1 MSANVL
7 EIRDLAI
14 TIGDTRPVRE
24 VNLSVAAG
32 EVVGLVGETGC
43 GKTLT
48 GLSVLGL
55 LPGGA
60 LASGSVLLDGV
71 DVLAMPERRRR
82 TLRGNAVA
90 MVFQNPGTSFDPVRT
105 VGAQFERV
113 VRAHRSCTRAQARE
127 LARALLHDCELREP
141 DRVLRAY
148 PHQLSGGMLQRA
160 MLALAL
166 ACEPKIIIADEATS
180 ALDVS
185 VARSIRRLLLRLQSA
200 HGFGVLFVTHNLAE
214 AYDLCERV
222 YVLYAGQVVE
232 HGPTEAVFGDPAHPY
247 TRALLAALP
256 RVDRR
261 SGPLAAIR
269 GNVPQRLA
277 QVHGCV
283 FANRCPIVRPPLCT
297 ERPPALV
304 PVRAGQ
310 HAACHFA
317 GAMPG
322 GPTPE
327 VAARA

>member
-1 MSANVL
+1 MSSDVL

-14 TIGDTRPVRE
+14 VIGETRPVRE
-24 VNLSVAAG
+24 VSLSVAAG

-60 LASGSVLLDGV
+60 RASGSVLLDGV
-71 DVLAMPERRRR
+71 EMLALPERRRR
-82 TLRGNAVA
+82 PLRGTAVA

-113 VRAHRSCTRAQARE
+113 VRTHRACTRAQARE
-127 LARALLHDCELREP
+127 LAAGLLRDCELRDP

-160 MLALAL
+160 MIALAL
-166 ACEPKIIIADEATS
+166 ACEPRIIIADEATS

-185 VARSIRRLLLRLQSA
+185 VARSIRRLLLRLQRA
-200 HGFGVLFVTHNLAE
+200 RGFGVLFVTHNLAE

-232 HGPTEAVFGDPAHPY
+232 HGPTEAVFDHPAHPY

-261 SGPLAAIR
+261 GGPLPAIR
-269 GNVPQRLA
+269 GTVPQRLA

-283 FANRCPIVRPPLCT
+283 FAGRCPIVSPPLCT
-297 ERPPALV
+297 TRAPALV
-304 PVRAGQ
+304 PAGTAQ

-317 GAMPG
+317 GDLPG
-322 GPTPE
+322 GASTE
-327 VAARA
+327 VVAGA